1 MAMHDIWDQKLCP
14 NRGIAWLKK
23 AMPPIAWLCPQLLGY
38 APNCLAMP
46 PTNKKQKVFTQCVC
60 KYLTPHNDN
69 YFYPLVFCNC
79 IRNPILH
86 LLHYAIRKNPNIQF
100 V

>member
-14 NRGIAWLKK
+14 NRGIAF
-23 AMPPIAWLCPQLLGY
+23 GD
-38 APNCLAMP
+38 CLAMP
-46 PTNKKQKVFTQCVC
+46 PINKKQKVFTQCVC

-69 YFYPLVFCNC
+69 HFYPLVFRNC

-86 LLHYAIRKNPNIQF
+86 LLHYAIRENPNI
-100 V
+100 

>member
-14 NRGIAWLKK
+14 NRGIAWL
-23 AMPPIAWLCPQLLGY
+23 C
-38 APNCLAMP
+38 

-60 KYLTPHNDN
+60 KYLTQHNDN
-69 YFYPLVFCNC
+69 HFYPLIFRNC

-86 LLHYAIRKNPNIQF
+86 LLHYAIRENPNI
-100 V
+100 

>member
-1 MAMHDIWDQKLCP
+1 MATHDIWDQKLCP
-14 NRGIAWLKK
+14 NRGIAWL
-23 AMPPIAWLCPQLLGY
+23 CPQLLGY
-38 APNCLAMP
+38 A

-69 YFYPLVFCNC
+69 HFYPLVFCNC

-86 LLHYAIRKNPNIQF
+86 LLHYAI
-100 V
+100 

>member
-1 MAMHDIWDQKLCP
+1 MAMRDIWDQKLCP
-14 NRGIAWLKK
+14 NRGGIAWLKS
-23 AMPPIAWLCPQLLGY
+23 Y
-38 APNCLAMP
+38 APIGGIAFGDCLAMP

-69 YFYPLVFCNC
+69 HFYPLVFRNC

-86 LLHYAIRKNPNIQF
+86 LLHYAI
-100 V
+100 

>member
-1 MAMHDIWDQKLCP
+1 MRDIWDQKLCP
-14 NRGIAWLKK
+14 NRG
-23 AMPPIAWLCPQLLGY
+23 LLGY
-38 APNCLAMP
+38 A

-69 YFYPLVFCNC
+69 YFYPLVFRNC

-86 LLHYAIRKNPNIQF
+86 LLHYAIRKNPNI
-100 V
+100 